1 MRMEVVPSGNFL
13 EEFTIIADRA
23 NEEKERFIIQ
33 RKNGRNVVLLSMDDF
48 NEMQRRIYEAQRQ
61 EG

>member
-1 MRMEVVPSGNFL
+1 MEVVPSGNFL

-23 NEEKERFIIQ
+23 HEEKERFIIQ

>member
-1 MRMEVVPSGNFL
+1 MEVVPSGNFL